1 MIANRY
7 HPAFSAALVASA
19 GTIGPV
25 TPPSIPMGRET
36 RSSLGEMVRGFFN
49 ALAAMLMPA
58 IIIGG
63 IISGVFTPTE
73 SGVVAVVN
81 ALVLGLFVYRE
92 LHWRQLPAIF
102 YQSGLMTG
110 TILFILGTASVFSW
124 LLTVQGIPQQV
135 ATSIADLHAGW
146 VLMLLLIN
154 VVLLIGVFAL
164 ITYWPTLVMWL
175 PNYPG

>member
-1 MIANRY
+1 
-7 HPAFSAALVASA
+7 
-19 GTIGPV
+19 
-25 TPPSIPMGRET
+25 
-36 RSSLGEMVRGFFN
+36 
-49 ALAAMLMPA
+49 
-58 IIIGG
+58 
-63 IISGVFTPTE
+63 
-73 SGVVAVVN
+73 
-81 ALVLGLFVYRE
+81 
-92 LHWRQLPAIF
+92 
-102 YQSGLMTG
+102 MTG

-146 VLMLLLIN
+146 VLMILLIN